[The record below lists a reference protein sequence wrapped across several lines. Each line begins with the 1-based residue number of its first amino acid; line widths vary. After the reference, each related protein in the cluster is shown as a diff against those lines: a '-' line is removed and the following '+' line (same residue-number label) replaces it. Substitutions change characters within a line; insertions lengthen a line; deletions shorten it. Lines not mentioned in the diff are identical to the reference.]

1 MIQNNYISPSLLRLA
16 EQFQTLPG
24 IGRKNAMR
32 LAFAIL
38 QKNDMEAN
46 DFVTAITD
54 ARTKIKYC
62 SECMNM
68 CEEDICPIC
77 ADKERDHSTICV
89 VEDVRAVMAFEKVR
103 EFHGVY
109 HVLHGVLS
117 PVDHIGPKDLKITEL
132 LARLNGDEVKEVIVA
147 TAPTVE
153 GDATAIFLANLLK
166 PLGVSVTRLAFGI
179 PVGGDI
185 EYADEITLSRSLEN
199 RREM

>member
-1 MIQNNYISPSLLRLA
+1 MAYNVNPLDVLT
-16 EQFQTLPG
+16 EQFRKLPG
-24 IGRKNAMR
+24 IGKKSAQRI
-32 LAFAIL
+32 AFHIL
-38 QKNDMEAN
+38 RMTDEQAEE
-46 DFVTAITD
+46 FLRSIED
-54 ARTKIKYC
+54 ARKVIHL
-62 SECMNM
+62 
-68 CEEDICPIC
+68 CPIC
-77 ADKERDHSTICV
+77 QNLTDGEVCSVCANEKRDKSVICV
-89 VEDVRAVMAFEKVR
+89 VSSPQDVISIEKTN
-103 EFHGVY
+103 EFRGVY

-132 LARLNGDEVKEVIVA
+132 RARLNGDEVKEVIVA

>member
-1 MIQNNYISPSLLRLA
+1 MAYNVNPLDVLT
-16 EQFQTLPG
+16 EQFRKLPG
-24 IGRKNAMR
+24 IGKKSAQRI
-32 LAFAIL
+32 AFHIL
-38 QKNDMEAN
+38 RMTDEQAEE
-46 DFVTAITD
+46 FLRSIED
-54 ARTKIKYC
+54 ARKVIHL
-62 SECMNM
+62 
-68 CEEDICPIC
+68 CPIC
-77 ADKERDHSTICV
+77 QNLTDGEVCSVCANEKREKSVICV
-89 VEDVRAVMAFEKVR
+89 VSSPQDVISIEKTN
-103 EFHGVY
+103 EFRGVY

>member
-1 MIQNNYISPSLLRLA
+1 MSYNVNPLDVLT
-16 EQFQTLPG
+16 EQFRKLPG
-24 IGRKNAMR
+24 IGKKSAQCI
-32 LAFAIL
+32 AFHVLRMTDGQAEEFLKAI
-38 QKNDMEAN
+38 N
-46 DFVTAITD
+46 D
-54 ARTKIKYC
+54 ARKVIHL
-62 SECMNM
+62 
-68 CEEDICPIC
+68 CPIC
-77 ADKERDHSTICV
+77 QNLTDGDICSICGNEKRDKSVICV
-89 VEDVRAVMAFEKVR
+89 VSSPQDVISIEKTNEYR
-103 EFHGVY
+103 GVY

-117 PVDHIGPKDLKITEL
+117 PIDHIGPKDLKVSEL
-132 LARLNGDEVKEVIVA
+132 LERMDGDTVREVIVA

>member
-1 MIQNNYISPSLLRLA
+1 MAYNVNPLDVLT
-16 EQFQTLPG
+16 EQFRKLPG
-24 IGRKNAMR
+24 IGKKSAQRI
-32 LAFAIL
+32 AFHVLRMTDEQA
-38 QKNDMEAN
+38 EE
-46 DFVTAITD
+46 FVRSIED
-54 ARTKIKYC
+54 ARKVIHL
-62 SECMNM
+62 
-68 CEEDICPIC
+68 CPIC
-77 ADKERDHSTICV
+77 QNLTDGEVCSVCTNEKRDKSVICV
-89 VEDVRAVMAFEKVR
+89 VSSPQDVISIEKTN
-103 EFHGVY
+103 EFRGVY

>member
-1 MIQNNYISPSLLRLA
+1 MAYNVNPLDVLT
-16 EQFQTLPG
+16 EQFRKLPG
-24 IGRKNAMR
+24 IGKKSAQRI
-32 LAFAIL
+32 AFHIL
-38 QKNDMEAN
+38 RMTDEQAEE
-46 DFVTAITD
+46 FLRSIED
-54 ARTKIKYC
+54 ARKVIHL
-62 SECMNM
+62 
-68 CEEDICPIC
+68 CPIC
-77 ADKERDHSTICV
+77 QNLTDGEVCSVCANEKRDKSVICV
-89 VEDVRAVMAFEKVR
+89 VSSPQDVISIEKTN
-103 EFHGVY
+103 EFRGVY

-185 EYADEITLSRSLEN
+185 EYADEITLSREN

>member
-1 MIQNNYISPSLLRLA
+1 MAYIVNPLDVLT
-16 EQFQTLPG
+16 EQFRKLPG
-24 IGRKNAMR
+24 IGKKSAQRI
-32 LAFAIL
+32 AFHIL
-38 QKNDMEAN
+38 RMTDEQAEE
-46 DFVTAITD
+46 FLRSIED
-54 ARTKIKYC
+54 ARKVIHL
-62 SECMNM
+62 
-68 CEEDICPIC
+68 CPIC
-77 ADKERDHSTICV
+77 QNLTDGEVCSVCANEKRDKSVICV
-89 VEDVRAVMAFEKVR
+89 VSSPQDVISIEKTN
-103 EFHGVY
+103 EFRGVY

>member
-1 MIQNNYISPSLLRLA
+1 MKHYAPPLEKLI
-16 EQFQTLPG
+16 EQFEKLPG
-24 IGRKNAMR
+24 VGHKSAQR
-32 LAFAIL
+32 LAFYVLDMSRDEASAFAQAIL
-38 QKNDMEAN
+38 DAKSAIKTCSICQNLTDGEVCSVCAN
-46 DFVTAITD
+46 EK
-54 ARTKIKYC
+54 R
-62 SECMNM
+62 
-68 CEEDICPIC
+68 
-77 ADKERDHSTICV
+77 DKSVICV
-89 VEDVRAVMAFEKVR
+89 VSSPQDVISIEKTN
-103 EFHGVY
+103 EFRGVY

>member
-1 MIQNNYISPSLLRLA
+1 MSYNVNPLDVLT
-16 EQFQTLPG
+16 EQFRKLPG
-24 IGRKNAMR
+24 IGKKSAQRI
-32 LAFAIL
+32 AFHVLRMTDGQPEEFLRAI
-38 QKNDMEAN
+38 N
-46 DFVTAITD
+46 D
-54 ARTKIKYC
+54 ARKVIHL
-62 SECMNM
+62 
-68 CEEDICPIC
+68 CPIC
-77 ADKERDHSTICV
+77 QNLTDGDICSICGNEKRDKSVICV
-89 VEDVRAVMAFEKVR
+89 VSSPQDVISIEKTNEYR
-103 EFHGVY
+103 GVY

-117 PVDHIGPKDLKITEL
+117 PIDHIGPKDLKVSEL
-132 LARLNGDEVKEVIVA
+132 LERMDGDTVREVIVA

>member
-1 MIQNNYISPSLLRLA
+1 MSYNVNPLDVLT
-16 EQFQTLPG
+16 EQFRKLPG
-24 IGRKNAMR
+24 IGKKSAQRI
-32 LAFAIL
+32 AFHVLRMTDGQAEEFLRAI
-38 QKNDMEAN
+38 N
-46 DFVTAITD
+46 D
-54 ARTKIKYC
+54 ARKVIHL
-62 SECMNM
+62 
-68 CEEDICPIC
+68 CPIC
-77 ADKERDHSTICV
+77 QNLTDGDICSICGNEKRDKSVICV
-89 VEDVRAVMAFEKVR
+89 VSSPQDVISIEKTNEYR
-103 EFHGVY
+103 GVY

-117 PVDHIGPKDLKITEL
+117 PIDHIGPKDLKVSEL
-132 LARLNGDEVKEVIVA
+132 LERMDGDAVREVIVA

>member
-1 MIQNNYISPSLLRLA
+1 MSYNVNPLDVLT
-16 EQFQTLPG
+16 EQFRKLPG
-24 IGRKNAMR
+24 IGKKSAQRI
-32 LAFAIL
+32 AFHVLRMTDGQAEEFLKAI
-38 QKNDMEAN
+38 N
-46 DFVTAITD
+46 D
-54 ARTKIKYC
+54 ARKVIHL
-62 SECMNM
+62 
-68 CEEDICPIC
+68 CPIC
-77 ADKERDHSTICV
+77 QNLTDGDICSICGNEKRDKSVICV
-89 VEDVRAVMAFEKVR
+89 VSSPQDVISIEKTNEYR
-103 EFHGVY
+103 GVY

-117 PVDHIGPKDLKITEL
+117 PIDHIGPKDLKVYEL
-132 LARLNGDEVKEVIVA
+132 LERMDGDTVREVIVA

>member
-1 MIQNNYISPSLLRLA
+1 MSYNVNPLDVLT
-16 EQFQTLPG
+16 EQFRKLPG
-24 IGRKNAMR
+24 IGKKSAQRI
-32 LAFAIL
+32 AFHVLRMTDGQAEEFLRAI
-38 QKNDMEAN
+38 E
-46 DFVTAITD
+46 D
-54 ARTKIKYC
+54 ARKVIHL
-62 SECMNM
+62 
-68 CEEDICPIC
+68 CPIC
-77 ADKERDHSTICV
+77 QNLTDGEICSICGNEKRDKSVICV
-89 VEDVRAVMAFEKVR
+89 VSSPQDVISIEKTNEYR
-103 EFHGVY
+103 GVY

-117 PVDHIGPKDLKITEL
+117 PIDHIGPKDLKVSEL
-132 LARLNGDEVKEVIVA
+132 LERMDGDTVREVIVA

>member
-1 MIQNNYISPSLLRLA
+1 MAYNVNPLDVLT
-16 EQFQTLPG
+16 EQFRKLPG
-24 IGRKNAMR
+24 IGKKSAQRI
-32 LAFAIL
+32 AFHIL
-38 QKNDMEAN
+38 RMTDEQAEE
-46 DFVTAITD
+46 FLSSIED
-54 ARTKIKYC
+54 ARKVIHL
-62 SECMNM
+62 
-68 CEEDICPIC
+68 CPIC
-77 ADKERDHSTICV
+77 QNLTDGEVCSVCANEKRDKSVICV
-89 VEDVRAVMAFEKVR
+89 VSSPQDVISIEKTN
-103 EFHGVY
+103 EFRGVY

>member
-1 MIQNNYISPSLLRLA
+1 MAYNVNPLDVLT
-16 EQFQTLPG
+16 EQFRKLPG
-24 IGRKNAMR
+24 IGKKSAQRI
-32 LAFAIL
+32 AFHIL
-38 QKNDMEAN
+38 RMTDEQAEE
-46 DFVTAITD
+46 FLRSIED
-54 ARTKIKYC
+54 ARKVIHL
-62 SECMNM
+62 
-68 CEEDICPIC
+68 CPIC
-77 ADKERDHSTICV
+77 QNLTDGEVCSVCANEKRDKSVICV
-89 VEDVRAVMAFEKVR
+89 VSSPQDVISIEKTN
-103 EFHGVY
+103 EFRGVY

-132 LARLNGDEVKEVIVA
+132 LARLNGEEVKEVIVA

>member
-1 MIQNNYISPSLLRLA
+1 MAYNVNPLDVLT
-16 EQFQTLPG
+16 EQFRKLPG
-24 IGRKNAMR
+24 IGKKSAQRIAFHILRMTDEQAEEFLRSIEAARKVIH
-32 LAFAIL
+32 L
-38 QKNDMEAN
+38 
-46 DFVTAITD
+46 
-54 ARTKIKYC
+54 
-62 SECMNM
+62 
-68 CEEDICPIC
+68 CPIC
-77 ADKERDHSTICV
+77 QNLTDGEVCSVCANEKRDKSVICV
-89 VEDVRAVMAFEKVR
+89 VSSPQDVISIEKTN
-103 EFHGVY
+103 EFRGVY

>member
-1 MIQNNYISPSLLRLA
+1 MAYNVNPLDVLT
-16 EQFQTLPG
+16 EQFRKLPG
-24 IGRKNAMR
+24 IGKKSAQRI
-32 LAFAIL
+32 AFHIL
-38 QKNDMEAN
+38 RMTDEQAEE
-46 DFVTAITD
+46 FLRSIED
-54 ARTKIKYC
+54 ARKVIHL
-62 SECMNM
+62 
-68 CEEDICPIC
+68 CPIC
-77 ADKERDHSTICV
+77 QNLTAGEVWSVCANEKREKSVICV
-89 VEDVRAVMAFEKVR
+89 VSSPQDVFSIEKTN
-103 EFHGVY
+103 EFRGVY

>member
-1 MIQNNYISPSLLRLA
+1 MAYNVNSLDVLT
-16 EQFQTLPG
+16 EQFRKLPG
-24 IGRKNAMR
+24 IGKKSAQRI
-32 LAFAIL
+32 AFHIL
-38 QKNDMEAN
+38 RMTDEQAEE
-46 DFVTAITD
+46 FLRSIED
-54 ARTKIKYC
+54 ARKVIHL
-62 SECMNM
+62 
-68 CEEDICPIC
+68 CPIC
-77 ADKERDHSTICV
+77 QNLTDGEVCSVCANEKRDKSVICV
-89 VEDVRAVMAFEKVR
+89 VSSPQDVISIEKTN
-103 EFHGVY
+103 EFRGVY

>member
-1 MIQNNYISPSLLRLA
+1 MSYNVNPLDVLT
-16 EQFQTLPG
+16 EQFRKLPG
-24 IGRKNAMR
+24 IGKKSAQRI
-32 LAFAIL
+32 AFHILRMTDGQAEEFLKAI
-38 QKNDMEAN
+38 N
-46 DFVTAITD
+46 D
-54 ARTKIKYC
+54 ARKVIHL
-62 SECMNM
+62 
-68 CEEDICPIC
+68 CPIC
-77 ADKERDHSTICV
+77 QNLTDGDICSICGNEKRDKSVICV
-89 VEDVRAVMAFEKVR
+89 VSSPQDVISIEKTNEYR
-103 EFHGVY
+103 GVY

-117 PVDHIGPKDLKITEL
+117 PIDHIGPKDLKVSEL
-132 LARLNGDEVKEVIVA
+132 LERMDGDTVREVIVA

>member
-1 MIQNNYISPSLLRLA
+1 MSYNVNPLDVLT
-16 EQFQTLPG
+16 EQFRKLPG
-24 IGRKNAMR
+24 IGKKSAQRI
-32 LAFAIL
+32 AFHVLRMPDGQAEEFLKAI
-38 QKNDMEAN
+38 N
-46 DFVTAITD
+46 D
-54 ARTKIKYC
+54 ARKVIHL
-62 SECMNM
+62 
-68 CEEDICPIC
+68 CPIC
-77 ADKERDHSTICV
+77 QNLTDGDICSICGNEKRDKSVICV
-89 VEDVRAVMAFEKVR
+89 VSSPQDVISIEKTNEYR
-103 EFHGVY
+103 GVY

-117 PVDHIGPKDLKITEL
+117 PIDHIGPKDLKVSEL
-132 LARLNGDEVKEVIVA
+132 LERMDGDTVREVIVA

>member
-1 MIQNNYISPSLLRLA
+1 MAGYHVPPLERLVDKF
-16 EQFQTLPG
+16 ESLPG
-24 IGRKNAMR
+24 VGHKSAQRI
-32 LAFAIL
+32 AFHIL
-38 QKNDMEAN
+38 RMTDEQAEE
-46 DFVTAITD
+46 FLRSIED
-54 ARTKIKYC
+54 ARKVIHL
-62 SECMNM
+62 
-68 CEEDICPIC
+68 CPIC
-77 ADKERDHSTICV
+77 QNLTDGEVCSVCANEKRDKSVICV
-89 VEDVRAVMAFEKVR
+89 VSSPQDVISIEKTN
-103 EFHGVY
+103 EFRGVY

>member
-1 MIQNNYISPSLLRLA
+1 MAYNVNPLDVLT
-16 EQFQTLPG
+16 EQFRKLPG
-24 IGRKNAMR
+24 IGKKSAQRI
-32 LAFAIL
+32 AFHIL
-38 QKNDMEAN
+38 RMTDEQAEE
-46 DFVTAITD
+46 FLRSIED
-54 ARTKIKYC
+54 ARKVIHL
-62 SECMNM
+62 
-68 CEEDICPIC
+68 CPIC
-77 ADKERDHSTICV
+77 QNLTDGEVCSVCANEKRDKSVICV
-89 VEDVRAVMAFEKVR
+89 VSSPQDVISIEKTN
-103 EFHGVY
+103 EFRGVY

-132 LARLNGDEVKEVIVA
+132 LARLNGDEIKEVIVA

>member
-1 MIQNNYISPSLLRLA
+1 MSYNVNPLDVLT
-16 EQFQTLPG
+16 EQFRKLPG
-24 IGRKNAMR
+24 IGKKSAQRI
-32 LAFAIL
+32 AFHVLRMTDGQAEELLRAI
-38 QKNDMEAN
+38 N
-46 DFVTAITD
+46 D
-54 ARTKIKYC
+54 ARKVIHL
-62 SECMNM
+62 
-68 CEEDICPIC
+68 CPIC
-77 ADKERDHSTICV
+77 QNLTDGDICSICGNEKRDKSVICV
-89 VEDVRAVMAFEKVR
+89 VSSPQDVISIEKTNEYR
-103 EFHGVY
+103 GVY

-117 PVDHIGPKDLKITEL
+117 PIDHIGPKDLKVSEL
-132 LARLNGDEVKEVIVA
+132 LERMDGDTVREVIVA

>member
-1 MIQNNYISPSLLRLA
+1 MSYNVNPLDVLT
-16 EQFQTLPG
+16 EQFRKLPG
-24 IGRKNAMR
+24 IGKKSAQRI
-32 LAFAIL
+32 AFHVLRMPDGQAEEFLRAI
-38 QKNDMEAN
+38 N
-46 DFVTAITD
+46 D
-54 ARTKIKYC
+54 ARKVIHL
-62 SECMNM
+62 
-68 CEEDICPIC
+68 CPIC
-77 ADKERDHSTICV
+77 QNLTDGDICSICGNEKRDKSVICV
-89 VEDVRAVMAFEKVR
+89 VSSPQDVISIEKTNEYR
-103 EFHGVY
+103 GVY

-117 PVDHIGPKDLKITEL
+117 PIDHIGPKDLKVSEL
-132 LARLNGDEVKEVIVA
+132 LERMDGDTVREVIVA

>member
-1 MIQNNYISPSLLRLA
+1 MAYNVNPLDVLT
-16 EQFQTLPG
+16 EQFRKLPG
-24 IGRKNAMR
+24 IGKKSAQRI
-32 LAFAIL
+32 AFHVLRMTDEQAEEFL
-38 QKNDMEAN
+38 RAVE
-46 DFVTAITD
+46 D
-54 ARTKIKYC
+54 ARKVIHL
-62 SECMNM
+62 
-68 CEEDICPIC
+68 CPIC
-77 ADKERDHSTICV
+77 QNLTDGEVCSVCANEKRDKSVICV
-89 VEDVRAVMAFEKVR
+89 VSSPQDVISIEKTN
-103 EFHGVY
+103 EFRGVY

-132 LARLNGDEVKEVIVA
+132 LSRLNGDEVKEVIVA

>member
-1 MIQNNYISPSLLRLA
+1 MAYNVNPLDVLT
-16 EQFQTLPG
+16 EQFRKLPG
-24 IGRKNAMR
+24 IGKKSAQRI
-32 LAFAIL
+32 AFHIL
-38 QKNDMEAN
+38 RMTDEQAEE
-46 DFVTAITD
+46 FLRSIED
-54 ARTKIKYC
+54 ARKVIHL
-62 SECMNM
+62 
-68 CEEDICPIC
+68 CPIC
-77 ADKERDHSTICV
+77 QNLTDSEVCSVCANEKRDKSVICV
-89 VEDVRAVMAFEKVR
+89 VSSPQDVISIEKTN
-103 EFHGVY
+103 EFRGVY

>member
-1 MIQNNYISPSLLRLA
+1 MTDGQA
-16 EQFQTLPG
+16 EEFL
-24 IGRKNAMR
+24 K
-32 LAFAIL
+32 AI
-38 QKNDMEAN
+38 N
-46 DFVTAITD
+46 D
-54 ARTKIKYC
+54 ARKVIHL
-62 SECMNM
+62 
-68 CEEDICPIC
+68 CPIC
-77 ADKERDHSTICV
+77 QNLTDGDICSICGNEKRDKSVICV
-89 VEDVRAVMAFEKVR
+89 VSSPQDVISIEKTNEYR
-103 EFHGVY
+103 GVY

-117 PVDHIGPKDLKITEL
+117 PIDHIGPKDLKVSEL
-132 LARLNGDEVKEVIVA
+132 LERMDGDTVREVIVA

>member
-1 MIQNNYISPSLLRLA
+1 MAYNVNPLDVLT
-16 EQFQTLPG
+16 EQFRKLPG
-24 IGRKNAMR
+24 IGKKSAQRI
-32 LAFAIL
+32 AFHIL
-38 QKNDMEAN
+38 RMTDEQAEE
-46 DFVTAITD
+46 FLRSIED
-54 ARTKIKYC
+54 ARKVIHL
-62 SECMNM
+62 
-68 CEEDICPIC
+68 CPIC
-77 ADKERDHSTICV
+77 QNLTDGEVCSVCANEKRDKSVICV
-89 VEDVRAVMAFEKVR
+89 VSSPQDVISIEKTN
-103 EFHGVY
+103 EFRGVY

>member
-1 MIQNNYISPSLLRLA
+1 MSYNVNPLDVLT
-16 EQFQTLPG
+16 EQFRQLPG
-24 IGRKNAMR
+24 IGKKSAQRI
-32 LAFAIL
+32 AFHVLRMTDGQAEEFLRAI
-38 QKNDMEAN
+38 N
-46 DFVTAITD
+46 D
-54 ARTKIKYC
+54 ARKVIHL
-62 SECMNM
+62 
-68 CEEDICPIC
+68 CPIC
-77 ADKERDHSTICV
+77 QNLTDGDICSICGNEKRDKSVICV
-89 VEDVRAVMAFEKVR
+89 VSSPQDVISIEKTNEYR
-103 EFHGVY
+103 GVY

-117 PVDHIGPKDLKITEL
+117 PIDHIGPKDLKVSEL
-132 LARLNGDEVKEVIVA
+132 LERMDGDTVREVIVA

>member
-1 MIQNNYISPSLLRLA
+1 MSYNVNPLDVLT
-16 EQFQTLPG
+16 EQFRKLPG
-24 IGRKNAMR
+24 IGKKSAQRI
-32 LAFAIL
+32 AFHVLRMTDGQAEEFVRAI
-38 QKNDMEAN
+38 N
-46 DFVTAITD
+46 D
-54 ARTKIKYC
+54 ARKVIHL
-62 SECMNM
+62 
-68 CEEDICPIC
+68 CPIC
-77 ADKERDHSTICV
+77 QNMTDGDICSICGNEKRDKSVICV
-89 VEDVRAVMAFEKVR
+89 VSSPQDVISIEKTNEYR
-103 EFHGVY
+103 GVY

-117 PVDHIGPKDLKITEL
+117 PIDHIGPKDLKVSEL
-132 LARLNGDEVKEVIVA
+132 LERMDGDTVREVIVA

>member
-1 MIQNNYISPSLLRLA
+1 MSYNVNPLDVLT
-16 EQFQTLPG
+16 EQFRKLPG
-24 IGRKNAMR
+24 IGKKSAQRI
-32 LAFAIL
+32 AFHVLRMTDGQAEEFLKAI
-38 QKNDMEAN
+38 N
-46 DFVTAITD
+46 D
-54 ARTKIKYC
+54 ARKVIHL
-62 SECMNM
+62 
-68 CEEDICPIC
+68 CPIC
-77 ADKERDHSTICV
+77 QNLTDGDICSICGNEKRDKSVICV
-89 VEDVRAVMAFEKVR
+89 VSSPQDVISIEKTNEYR
-103 EFHGVY
+103 GVY

-117 PVDHIGPKDLKITEL
+117 PIDHIGPKDLKVSEL
-132 LARLNGDEVKEVIVA
+132 LERMDGDTVREVIVA

>member
-1 MIQNNYISPSLLRLA
+1 MAYNVNPLDVLT
-16 EQFQTLPG
+16 EQFRKLPG
-24 IGRKNAMR
+24 IGKKSAQRI
-32 LAFAIL
+32 AFHIL
-38 QKNDMEAN
+38 RMTDEQAEE
-46 DFVTAITD
+46 FLRSIED
-54 ARTKIKYC
+54 ARKVIHL
-62 SECMNM
+62 
-68 CEEDICPIC
+68 CPIC
-77 ADKERDHSTICV
+77 QNLTDGEVCSVCANEKRDKSVICV
-89 VEDVRAVMAFEKVR
+89 VSSPQDVISIEKTN
-103 EFHGVY
+103 EFRGVY

-166 PLGVSVTRLAFGI
+166 PIGVSVTRLAFGI

>member
-1 MIQNNYISPSLLRLA
+1 MAYNVNPLDVLT
-16 EQFQTLPG
+16 EQFRKLPG
-24 IGRKNAMR
+24 IGKKSAQRI
-32 LAFAIL
+32 AFHIL
-38 QKNDMEAN
+38 RMTDEQAEE
-46 DFVTAITD
+46 FLRSIED
-54 ARTKIKYC
+54 ARKVIHLCQICQNLTDGEVC
-62 SECMNM
+62 SV
-68 CEEDICPIC
+68 C
-77 ADKERDHSTICV
+77 ANEKRDKSVICV
-89 VEDVRAVMAFEKVR
+89 VSSPQDVISIEKTN
-103 EFHGVY
+103 EFRGVY

>member
-1 MIQNNYISPSLLRLA
+1 MSYNVNPLDVLT
-16 EQFQTLPG
+16 EQFRKLPG
-24 IGRKNAMR
+24 IGKKSAQRI
-32 LAFAIL
+32 AFHVLRMTDGQEFLRAI
-38 QKNDMEAN
+38 N
-46 DFVTAITD
+46 D
-54 ARTKIKYC
+54 ARKVIHL
-62 SECMNM
+62 
-68 CEEDICPIC
+68 CPIC
-77 ADKERDHSTICV
+77 QNLTDGDICSICGNEKRDKSVICV
-89 VEDVRAVMAFEKVR
+89 VSSPQDVISIEKTNEYR
-103 EFHGVY
+103 GVY

-117 PVDHIGPKDLKITEL
+117 PIDHIGPKDLKVSEL
-132 LARLNGDEVKEVIVA
+132 LERMDGDTVREVIVA

>member
-1 MIQNNYISPSLLRLA
+1 MAYNVNPLDVLT
-16 EQFQTLPG
+16 EQFRKLPG
-24 IGRKNAMR
+24 IGKKSAQRI
-32 LAFAIL
+32 AFHVLRMTDEQAEEFLRSI
-38 QKNDMEAN
+38 E
-46 DFVTAITD
+46 D
-54 ARTKIKYC
+54 ARKVIHL
-62 SECMNM
+62 
-68 CEEDICPIC
+68 CPIC
-77 ADKERDHSTICV
+77 QNLTDGEVCSVCANEKRDKSVICV
-89 VEDVRAVMAFEKVR
+89 VSSPQDVISIEKTN
-103 EFHGVY
+103 EFRGVY

>member
-1 MIQNNYISPSLLRLA
+1 MAYNVNPLDVLT
-16 EQFQTLPG
+16 EQFRKLPG
-24 IGRKNAMR
+24 IGKKSAQRIAFHVLRMTDEQADEFLRSVEEARKVIH
-32 LAFAIL
+32 L
-38 QKNDMEAN
+38 
-46 DFVTAITD
+46 
-54 ARTKIKYC
+54 
-62 SECMNM
+62 
-68 CEEDICPIC
+68 CPIC
-77 ADKERDHSTICV
+77 QNLTDGEVFSVCANEKRDKSVICV
-89 VEDVRAVMAFEKVR
+89 VSSPQDVISIEKTN
-103 EFHGVY
+103 EFRGVY

>member
-1 MIQNNYISPSLLRLA
+1 MSYNVNPLDVLT
-16 EQFQTLPG
+16 EQFRKLPG
-24 IGRKNAMR
+24 IGKKSAQRI
-32 LAFAIL
+32 AFHVLRMTDGQAEEFLKAI
-38 QKNDMEAN
+38 N
-46 DFVTAITD
+46 D
-54 ARTKIKYC
+54 ARKVIHL
-62 SECMNM
+62 
-68 CEEDICPIC
+68 CPIC
-77 ADKERDHSTICV
+77 QNLTDGYICSICGNEKRDKSVICV
-89 VEDVRAVMAFEKVR
+89 VSSPQDVISIEKTNEYR
-103 EFHGVY
+103 GVY

-117 PVDHIGPKDLKITEL
+117 PIDHIGPKDLKVSEL
-132 LARLNGDEVKEVIVA
+132 LERMDGDTVREVIVA

>member
-1 MIQNNYISPSLLRLA
+1 MAYNVNPLDVP
-16 EQFQTLPG
+16 EQFRKLPG
-24 IGRKNAMR
+24 IGKKSAQRI
-32 LAFAIL
+32 AFHIL
-38 QKNDMEAN
+38 RMTDEQAEE
-46 DFVTAITD
+46 FLRSIED
-54 ARTKIKYC
+54 ARKVIHL
-62 SECMNM
+62 
-68 CEEDICPIC
+68 CPIC
-77 ADKERDHSTICV
+77 QNLTDGEVCSVCANEKRDKSVICV
-89 VEDVRAVMAFEKVR
+89 VSSPQDVISIEKTN
-103 EFHGVY
+103 EFRGVY

>member
-1 MIQNNYISPSLLRLA
+1 MSYNVNPLDVLT
-16 EQFQTLPG
+16 EQFRKLPG
-24 IGRKNAMR
+24 IGKKSAQRI
-32 LAFAIL
+32 AFHVLRMTDGQAEEFLRAI
-38 QKNDMEAN
+38 N
-46 DFVTAITD
+46 D
-54 ARTKIKYC
+54 ARKVIHL
-62 SECMNM
+62 
-68 CEEDICPIC
+68 CPIC
-77 ADKERDHSTICV
+77 QNLTDADICSICGNEKRDKSVICV
-89 VEDVRAVMAFEKVR
+89 VSSPQDVISIEKTNEYR
-103 EFHGVY
+103 GVY

-117 PVDHIGPKDLKITEL
+117 PIDHIGPKDLKVSEL
-132 LARLNGDEVKEVIVA
+132 LERMDGDTVREVIVA